1 MSRPRDSLRRTKANK
16 WVLCAV
22 FCVRPIRILSIGDEG
37 ATADSKEVLA
47 AMMTTD
53 QQLHFDLLVHAGD
66 IRCSFR
72 IYANSLNATRS
83 D

>member
-1 MSRPRDSLRRTKANK
+1 VFLR
-16 WVLCAV
+16 
-22 FCVRPIRILSIGDEG
+22 VRPIRILSIGDEG

-72 IYANSLNATRS
+72 I
-83 D
+83 

>member
-1 MSRPRDSLRRTKANK
+1 MSRLRDSLRRTKANQ
-16 WVLCAV
+16 WVVCAV
-22 FCVRPIRILSIGDEG
+22 FLRVRPIRILSIGDEG

-72 IYANSLNATRS
+72 I
-83 D
+83 